1 MHHLPS
7 SDLHHHNQD
16 RYKNVKEKKVELVM
30 IDRFLR
36 PQNLYIEEMESSSAV
51 VKCTSNKKKSIKNK
65 ADIFPRRAAFASSLA
80 KASE

>member
-16 RYKNVKEKKVELVM
+16 RYKNIKEKKVELVM
-30 IDRFLR
+30 IDRFLW

-51 VKCTSNKKKSIKNK
+51 VKCTSNKKKEHKK
-65 ADIFPRRAAFASSLA
+65 TRQTFFHEEQHLHLH
-80 KASE
+80 